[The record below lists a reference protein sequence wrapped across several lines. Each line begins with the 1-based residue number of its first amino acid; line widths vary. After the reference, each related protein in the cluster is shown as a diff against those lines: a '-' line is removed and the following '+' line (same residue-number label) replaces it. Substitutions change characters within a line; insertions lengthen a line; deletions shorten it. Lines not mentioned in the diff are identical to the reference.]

1 MGDAKRDEGQDKR
14 LCPATLTVTEAAS
27 VLGVS
32 KSTAYE
38 LARTG
43 ALPAIRLGR
52 RIVVPIRALE
62 SLLAAAGSPSSDP
75 LELSAGSV
83 DGT

>member
-1 MGDAKRDEGQDKR
+1 MPGDLDGDRSGIRTRR
-14 LCPATLTVTEAAS
+14 LEVDCVRTRSDGGAAGHS
-27 VLGVS
+27 
-32 KSTAYE
+32 
-38 LARTG
+38 AR
-43 ALPAIRLGR
+43 P